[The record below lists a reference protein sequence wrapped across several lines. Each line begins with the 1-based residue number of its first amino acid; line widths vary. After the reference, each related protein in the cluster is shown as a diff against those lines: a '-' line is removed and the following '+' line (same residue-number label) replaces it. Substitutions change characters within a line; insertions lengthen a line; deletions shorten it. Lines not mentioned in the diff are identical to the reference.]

1 MKRLILTLTLL
12 TIGFICN
19 AQYNPYY
26 NPYLYAAIA
35 AETDDTYRLNNIG
48 FDENAIKQNPE
59 AWDNYLNY
67 LSINA
72 NYSKTYRTY
81 SIVGWSGV
89 GIMLASL
96 IPLLSSDS
104 DSSLAWGCGLLG
116 AGTIVSSVGLIGI
129 AVQIDK
135 IKTNKKD
142 FIYYLKTS
150 NNGVGIVTIF

>member
-35 AETDDTYRLNNIG
+35 AETDDTYRLNNIR

-116 AGTIVSSVGLIGI
+116 AGTIVSSVGLDQAWWTGI
-129 AVQIDK
+129 
-135 IKTNKKD
+135 
-142 FIYYLKTS
+142 
-150 NNGVGIVTIF
+150 TIAAMLCLFLVIQSVVMARKNRLS

>member
-1 MKRLILTLTLL
+1 MKHLILTLTLI
-12 TIGFICN
+12 TVGVICN

-35 AETDDTYRLNNIG
+35 SETDDTYRLNNIR

-59 AWDNYLNY
+59 AWNSYLNY
-67 LSINA
+67 LSIDA
-72 NYSKTYRTY
+72 DYSKKYRTY

-89 GIMLASL
+89 GIMFASL

-116 AGTIVSSVGLIGI
+116 AGTIVSCIGLIGI
-129 AVQIDK
+129 AVQIDR

-142 FIYYLKTS
+142 FIYYLNTS